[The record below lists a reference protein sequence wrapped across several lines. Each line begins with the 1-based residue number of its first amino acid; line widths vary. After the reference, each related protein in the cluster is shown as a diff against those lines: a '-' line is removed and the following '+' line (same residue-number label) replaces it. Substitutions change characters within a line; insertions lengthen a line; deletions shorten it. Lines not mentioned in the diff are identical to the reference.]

1 MNEPEHRI
9 SREIA
14 PEVFQLAAELY
25 ARKQQEYS
33 LQELIMIG
41 EEAQIPAE
49 FIQQAV
55 ELIKAKQKNQEIQIN
70 KKTNRFKLAVL
81 GVAATV
87 ITLIVGGWTYKQLS
101 AGNSILKSPVAILP
115 SENDSKV
122 SGNVEL
128 YLMNKEGLVDGLLL
142 SNGKQIKVPPHMSQ
156 QVVNA
161 IKPGDAVDVVGK
173 LGNSSVYGQQI
184 EARTIMN
191 NATKALVAKQPKQ
204 KKAKIPKPND
214 FINFTINEPVRH
226 WLVND
231 QGEIRGAILTSG
243 TQVHFAK
250 PLAKS
255 LNKVAKT
262 GSQIQAEGVGR
273 KTAHGSV
280 LEVITLQIDGNLL
293 PGANSI

>member
-1 MNEPEHRI
+1 
-9 SREIA
+9 
-14 PEVFQLAAELY
+14 
-25 ARKQQEYS
+25 
-33 LQELIMIG
+33 MIG

-81 GVAATV
+81 GVAATF
-87 ITLIVGGWTYKQLS
+87 ITLIVGGWAYKQLS
-101 AGNSILKSPVAILP
+101 ASNSSLKSPVAILP
-115 SENDSKV
+115 NENDSKV
-122 SGNVEL
+122 SGNVER

-191 NATKALVAKQPKQ
+191 NATKAFVAKQPKQ

-214 FINFTINEPVRH
+214 FINFRINEPVRH

-231 QGEIRGAILTSG
+231 KGEIRSAILTSG

-262 GSQIQAEGVGR
+262 GSQIKAEGVGR
-273 KTAHGSV
+273 KTAHGYV

-293 PGANSI
+293 PDANSI

>member
-1 MNEPEHRI
+1 MNEPQHRI

-25 ARKQQEYS
+25 TQKQQEYS

-81 GVAATV
+81 GVAATF
-87 ITLIVGGWTYKQLS
+87 ITLIVGGWAYKQLS
-101 AGNSILKSPVAILP
+101 ASNSSLKSPVAILP

-122 SGNVEL
+122 SGNVER

-191 NATKALVAKQPKQ
+191 NVTKAFVAKQPKQ

-214 FINFTINEPVRH
+214 FINFRINEPVRH

-231 QGEIRGAILTSG
+231 KGEIRSAILTSG

-262 GSQIQAEGVGR
+262 GSQIKAEGVGR

-293 PGANSI
+293 PDANSI